1 MAKELRE
8 VTDVQL
14 ELMRVL
20 WERGEATTV
29 DVIESLSRTRRL
41 APTTVATMLSR
52 LEKKELVTHRV
63 DGRTY
68 VYRALVEEGEVQQS
82 LLGRLK
88 GAFAGD
94 LTAVMAQLLRD
105 DEIDAGDLVKVRK
118 MIEQRER
125 ELKESNND

>member
-1 MAKELRE
+1 M
-8 VTDVQL
+8 TDVQL

-20 WERGEATTV
+20 WSRGEATTV
-29 DVIESLSRTRRL
+29 DVIESLNQSRPL
-41 APTTVATMLSR
+41 ASTTVATMLSR
-52 LEKKELVTHRV
+52 LEKKGLVTHRV

-68 VYRALVEEGEVQQS
+68 VYRALVREDEVQQS

-94 LTAVMAQLLRD
+94 MTALMAQLIRD
-105 DEIDAGDLVKVRK
+105 DEIDAGDLKKVKK

-125 ELKESNND
+125 ELKEMKDE